1 MAGKG
6 GKIGAGAR
14 GGKSLS
20 VNITIEGVDKTSDE
34 FKRARRDFNSQ
45 IRDVMVRVG
54 TSEILPAMTPGL
66 PGWAKMYVL
75 RERSGVFF
83 GSRTRGPM
91 NRALGWLDFGGKR
104 PMDSQRRTG
113 PKVIVK
119 TLDRKR
125 ARIDEATLEALMD
138 AFPDA
143 LTKGV

>member
-14 GGKSLS
+14 GGRGLTVSAVIEGDDL
-20 VNITIEGVDKTSDE
+20 TIEQLR
-34 FKRARRDFNSQ
+34 RARRDFNGQ
-45 IRDVMVRVG
+45 IRDIMVRVG